1 MKNSH
6 NLIANK
12 KSNLKNGQ
20 MIRTDIFPKKTQMA
34 NRYKKRYLMSLSHRK
49 KQFKSTVRYHLTPV
63 RMAIIKKARNNKFW

>member
-1 MKNSH
+1 
-6 NLIANK
+6 
-12 KSNLKNGQ
+12 